1 MKNLMKK
8 TKYNQDCKMKQ
19 KISLTVILSLM
30 INVYPLISIN
40 KSMKKGNDHVRIES
54 KHHVMLFADDG
65 KNGVTENSV
74 NASNREDV
82 IVKVMLV
89 VLFVWL
95 GLAAYLFRMD
105 RKIVK
110 LEKEINEL

>member
-1 MKNLMKK
+1 
-8 TKYNQDCKMKQ
+8 MKQ
-19 KISLTVILSLM
+19 KLSLTVILSLM
-30 INVYPLISIN
+30 INIYPLISIN
-40 KSMKKGNDHVRIES
+40 NSMKKSNDHVIVES
-54 KHHVMLFADDG
+54 SHHVMLFADDG
-65 KNGVTENSV
+65 KNGVTDNGV

-82 IVKVMLV
+82 LIKVMLV

-110 LEKEINEL
+110 LEKEIDEL